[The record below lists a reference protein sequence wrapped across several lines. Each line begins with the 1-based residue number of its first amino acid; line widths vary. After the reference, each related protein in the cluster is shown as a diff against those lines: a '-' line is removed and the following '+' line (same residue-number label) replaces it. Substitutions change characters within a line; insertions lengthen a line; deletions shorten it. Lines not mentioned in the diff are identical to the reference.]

1 MPFIHSYK
9 TFFSFFSF
17 RNIIMHI
24 LNIASAIKMM
34 TVNENRDLI
43 YENYYKQIGF
53 SKGDSYLSMIH
64 QKKKI
69 KICLQLN

>member
-1 MPFIHSYK
+1 
-9 TFFSFFSF
+9 
-17 RNIIMHI
+17 MHI

-43 YENYYKQIGF
+43 NENYYKQIGF
-53 SKGDSYLSMIH
+53 SKGDSYLSMTH